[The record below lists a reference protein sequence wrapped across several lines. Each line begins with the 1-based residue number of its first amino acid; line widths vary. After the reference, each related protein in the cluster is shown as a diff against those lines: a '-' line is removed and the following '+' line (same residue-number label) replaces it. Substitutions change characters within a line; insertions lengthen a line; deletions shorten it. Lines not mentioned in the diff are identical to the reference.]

1 MSVINTNVSATIA
14 TNALIRNE
22 RAMSTSME
30 RLSTGLR
37 INSAKDDAAGLAIS
51 SRMKAAVSGLEMAAK
66 NANDAISMLEVAEG
80 ATLEISNMLIRMRE
94 LAVQSASGTYSD
106 TDRDAMDLEF
116 GALMS
121 EMDRISKN
129 TTWNTMSILNGADSA
144 GAAVYNASADK
155 TTVNIQL
162 GANASQTMALEFKA
176 WVPSVAV
183 DMQATTASGTGSN
196 GLDPQQTSTV
206 TLKPL
211 SNGDKLTIG
220 GKVFTAAEDLTA
232 AQAAEKFVASL
243 EGNGNGI
250 DGWTAQVDASNTSA
264 IRFTSTANESV
275 ADLSVASSI
284 SADPTLLVT
293 TQGADAGA
301 DADANPAVPEVATL
315 TFKPL
320 AKGQTVTVDGVT
332 FTAAADLTAS
342 EAATAFHTAWD
353 ESDSAS
359 GLYTA
364 AVSNEVVTFT
374 AEEGG
379 VKTDLDVASTQQ
391 TQALSAAVTE
401 DFRKSESAFGD
412 AILYWNDNGTAK
424 AINIDTVG
432 NSEFAIDQLDKAIL
446 GIATERAKYGA
457 YMSRLEHSSDNLLNV
472 AQNTDQSR
480 SRIEDADYAVETS
493 ELARTQIIS
502 QASTAMLAQANQSK
516 QSVLTLLQG

>member
-1 MSVINTNVSATIA
+1 MSVINTNISATIA
-14 TNALIRNE
+14 TNAMARNE
-22 RAMSTSME
+22 RQMSTAME

-51 SRMKAAVSGLEMAAK
+51 SRMKAVVSGLTMASK

-94 LAVQSASGTYSD
+94 LSVQSATGTYSD
-106 TDRDAMDLEF
+106 TDRDALDLEF
-116 GALMS
+116 GALMT
-121 EMDRISKN
+121 EIDRIAQN
-129 TTWNTMSILNGADSA
+129 TSWNTMTLLNGGNDATDATATKSVM
-144 GAAVYNASADK
+144 G
-155 TTVNIQL
+155 IQL
-162 GANASQTMALEFKA
+162 GANASQKMELNLKT

-183 DMQATTASGTGSN
+183 DMQATTASGTSSN
-196 GLDPQQTSTV
+196 GLDPQQKQTSTV

-211 SNGDKLTIG
+211 STGDTLTIG
-220 GKVFTAAEDLTA
+220 GKTYTAAENLTA

-243 EGNGNGI
+243 NGNAIGV
-250 DGWTAQVDASNTSA
+250 WTAQVDAGNTST
-264 IRFTSTANESV
+264 IRFTSTASKSV
-275 ADLSVASSI
+275 ADLTVASLI

-293 TQGADAGA
+293 TQGAAEVAGPPLVA
-301 DADANPAVPEVATL
+301 AIPEVATL

-320 AKGQTVTVDGVT
+320 AKNDTVTVDGVT

-342 EAATAFHTAWD
+342 EAATAFHTAW
-353 ESDSAS
+353 SAS
-359 GLYTA
+359 GSSASGDYTA
-364 AVSNEVVTFT
+364 AVLNEVVTFT
-374 AEEGG
+374 AAAAG
-379 VKTDLDVASTQQ
+379 VKTDLAVTGMRAK
-391 TQALSAAVTE
+391 QALTTAVTQ

-412 AILYWNDNGTAK
+412 AILYWNDAGTAK
-424 AINIDTVG
+424 AINIDTVA

-446 GIATERAKYGA
+446 GMATERAKYGA
-457 YMSRLEHSSDNLLNV
+457 FMSRLEHSSDNLLNV

-516 QSVLTLLQG
+516 QSVLSLLQG

>member
-1 MSVINTNVSATIA
+1 MSVINTNISATIA
-14 TNALIRNE
+14 TNALIKNE
-22 RAMSTSME
+22 RSMSTAME
-30 RLSTGLR
+30 RLSTGMR
-37 INSAKDDAAGLAIS
+37 INSAKDDAAGLAIA
-51 SRMKAAVSGLEMAAK
+51 SRMGAMVSGLEMASK

-106 TDRDAMDLEF
+106 TDRDALDLEF

-121 EMDRISKN
+121 EIDRVAKN
-129 TTWNTMSILNGADSA
+129 TTWNTMSILNG
-144 GAAVYNASADK
+144 GNDK
-155 TTVNIQL
+155 NDATTTKTELNIQL
-162 GANASQTMALEFKA
+162 GPNASQTMALEFKA

-183 DMQATTASGTGSN
+183 DMQATSASGTGSN

-211 SNGDKLTIG
+211 SNGDTLTIG

-243 EGNGNGI
+243 EGDGNGI

-293 TQGADAGA
+293 RQGVAAVGAD
-301 DADANPAVPEVATL
+301 PAVAEIATL

-320 AKGQTVTVDGVT
+320 AKDDTVTVDGFT
-332 FTAAADLTAS
+332 FTAASDLTAAEAAAAFKAEYDLDTGATYTVTALAGEVLTLTADTDGDVADLT
-342 EAATAFHTAWD
+342 
-353 ESDSAS
+353 
-359 GLYTA
+359 
-364 AVSNEVVTFT
+364 V
-374 AEEGG
+374 GG
-379 VKTDLDVASTQQ
+379 TRAK
-391 TQALSAAVTE
+391 QALTAAVTE

>member
-121 EMDRISKN
+121 EIDRVSKN

-162 GANASQTMALEFKA
+162 GANASQSMGLEFKT
-176 WVPSVAV
+176 WVPSVSV
-183 DMQATTASGTGSN
+183 DMQALNADGYNHVDGKSDFSQKAD
-196 GLDPQQTSTV
+196 GLDARIAGATVGAETSVVTFGALAAGETV
-206 TLKPL
+206 
-211 SNGDKLTIG
+211 TIG
-220 GKVFTAAEDLTA
+220 GLSYT
-232 AQAAEKFVASL
+232 
-243 EGNGNGI
+243 
-250 DGWTAQVDASNTSA
+250 TSA
-264 IRFTSTANESV
+264 DATAREVAGAFVSLAAGATTGPATSTGTYGGTALQTGFTS
-275 ADLSVASSI
+275 
-284 SADPTLLVT
+284 
-293 TQGADAGA
+293 GAI
-301 DADANPAVPEVATL
+301 
-315 TFKPL
+315 
-320 AKGQTVTVDGVT
+320 
-332 FTAAADLTAS
+332 
-342 EAATAFHTAWD
+342 
-353 ESDSAS
+353 SAS
-359 GLYTA
+359 GSQITFSGPSN
-364 AVSNEVVTFT
+364 AVQD
-374 AEEGG
+374 
-379 VKTDLDVASTQQ
+379 DLIISGKASQVITQGS
-391 TQALSAAVTE
+391 AAAVT
-401 DFRKSESAFGD
+401 KANNQSAFGD
-412 AILYWNDNGTAK
+412 AVLYWNDNGTAK
-424 AINIDTVG
+424 AINIDKAG
-432 NSEFAIDQLDKAIL
+432 AAEFAIDQLDKAIL
-446 GIATERAKYGA
+446 GASGERAKYGA

-502 QASTAMLAQANQSK
+502 QAATAMLAQANQAK
-516 QSVLTLLQG
+516 QGVLQLLQ

>member
-1 MSVINTNVSATIA
+1 
-14 TNALIRNE
+14 
-22 RAMSTSME
+22 ME
-30 RLSTGLR
+30 RLSTGMR
-37 INSAKDDAAGLAIS
+37 INSAKDDAAGLAIA
-51 SRMKAAVSGLEMAAK
+51 SRMGAMVSGLEMASK

-106 TDRDAMDLEF
+106 TDRDALDLEF

-121 EMDRISKN
+121 EIDRVAKN
-129 TTWNTMSILNGADSA
+129 TTWNTMSILNG
-144 GAAVYNASADK
+144 GNDK
-155 TTVNIQL
+155 NDATTTKTELNIQL
-162 GANASQTMALEFKA
+162 GPNASQTMALEFKA

-183 DMQATTASGTGSN
+183 DMQATSASGTGSN

-211 SNGDKLTIG
+211 SNGDTLTIG

-243 EGNGNGI
+243 EGDGNGI

-293 TQGADAGA
+293 RQGVAAVGAD
-301 DADANPAVPEVATL
+301 PAVAEIATL

-320 AKGQTVTVDGVT
+320 AKDDTVTVDGFT
-332 FTAAADLTAS
+332 FTAASDLTAAEAAAAFKAEYDLDTGATYTVTALAGEVLTLTADTDGDVADLT
-342 EAATAFHTAWD
+342 
-353 ESDSAS
+353 
-359 GLYTA
+359 
-364 AVSNEVVTFT
+364 V
-374 AEEGG
+374 GG
-379 VKTDLDVASTQQ
+379 TRAK
-391 TQALSAAVTE
+391 QALTAAVTE

>member
-121 EMDRISKN
+121 EIDRVSKN

-162 GANASQTMALEFKA
+162 GANASQSMGLEFKT
-176 WVPSVAV
+176 WVPSVSV
-183 DMQATTASGTGSN
+183 DMQALNADGYDSVDGKSAVGAAKANGVDPRSATGNVTESVTFTFTALANGDTVTIGGITLTASGAM
-196 GLDPQQTSTV
+196 
-206 TLKPL
+206 
-211 SNGDKLTIG
+211 
-220 GKVFTAAEDLTA
+220 TADN
-232 AQAAEKFVASL
+232 VASAFADPTASVV
-243 EGNGNGI
+243 NGSF
-250 DGWTAQVDASNTSA
+250 DTTTLSGWSSEAVSGDSDAVKF
-264 IRFTSTANESV
+264 ISTTPDANV
-275 ADLSVASSI
+275 ADLTPSV
-284 SADPTLLVT
+284 TGT
-293 TQGADAGA
+293 
-301 DADANPAVPEVATL
+301 
-315 TFKPL
+315 
-320 AKGQTVTVDGVT
+320 GVT
-332 FTAAADLTAS
+332 
-342 EAATAFHTAWD
+342 AT
-353 ESDSAS
+353 AS
-359 GLYTA
+359 GLSQGA
-364 AVSNEVVTFT
+364 AGT
-374 AEEGG
+374 
-379 VKTDLDVASTQQ
+379 
-391 TQALSAAVTE
+391 LSA
-401 DFRKSESAFGD
+401 KNESAFGD
-412 AILYWNDNGTAK
+412 AVLYWNDNGTAK
-424 AINIDTVG
+424 AINIDTAG
-432 NSEFAIDQLDKAIL
+432 AAEFAIDQLDKAIL
-446 GIATERAKYGA
+446 GASGERAKYGA

-502 QASTAMLAQANQSK
+502 QAATAMLAQANQAK
-516 QSVLTLLQG
+516 QGVLQLLQ